1 MSKWFGWFQHCKTV
15 ADCEREE
22 AKLLAKL
29 EAVRARKAELK
40 SEEITEG

>member
-1 MSKWFGWFQHCKTV
+1 MSKLFGWFQNLKTV
-15 ADCEREE
+15 AACEKAE

-40 SEEITEG
+40 SEEVTEG

>member
-1 MSKWFGWFQHCKTV
+1 MSRFFIWFQHCKTV

-29 EAVRARKAELK
+29 EAIRARKAELK
-40 SEEITEG
+40 SEEVTEG